1 LVLSKTRVMYKEYDV
16 HYERDMH
23 IIANLYYGSRIDVE
37 LCDGATHFVCVYV
50 NNVFN
55 EAKYFHL

>member
-1 LVLSKTRVMYKEYDV
+1 MYKEYDV
-16 HYERDMH
+16 HYERHMH